1 MPPRPIT
8 MRGRQLGL
16 ELRRLR
22 NTLRLSADE
31 VANRLG
37 WSQSKVTRVEGGNS
51 PVTRP
56 DLLKL
61 LDLYGVTT
69 EVDRDHLLR
78 LGKAARERGWWID
91 YREVLSGALPSYIAF
106 ESDASE
112 LHLWSWATVPGILQ
126 TPEYA
131 RAILKSDL
139 EVRDDETTDRLVEAR
154 MARQE
159 RLRDGNLRLWV
170 VLDESLLFR
179 TVGTPDVMR
188 EQLTRLLNLGDG
200 VTLQI
205 LRSSTWHPGVNGAF
219 TVMKFDQDHPDI
231 AFSEGA
237 AGDLVADHPRD
248 VARYVLAFDHL
259 RAQAASPVDSREII
273 TAVLKT

>member
-1 MPPRPIT
+1 
-8 MRGRQLGL
+8 
-16 ELRRLR
+16 
-22 NTLRLSADE
+22 
-31 VANRLG
+31 
-37 WSQSKVTRVEGGNS
+37 
-51 PVTRP
+51 
-56 DLLKL
+56 
-61 LDLYGVTT
+61 
-69 EVDRDHLLR
+69 
-78 LGKAARERGWWID
+78 
-91 YREVLSGALPSYIAF
+91 
-106 ESDASE
+106 
-112 LHLWSWATVPGILQ
+112 
-126 TPEYA
+126 
-131 RAILKSDL
+131 
-139 EVRDDETTDRLVEAR
+139 